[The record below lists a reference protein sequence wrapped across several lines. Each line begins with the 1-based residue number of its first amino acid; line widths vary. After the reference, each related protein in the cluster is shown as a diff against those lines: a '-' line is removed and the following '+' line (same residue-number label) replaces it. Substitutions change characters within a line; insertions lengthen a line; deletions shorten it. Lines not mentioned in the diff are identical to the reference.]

1 MEIQRLMRRA
11 AAAVAVSALIL
22 LAGPTSGAQAV
33 AAGEGSS
40 ASVVGPGSG
49 GIVITVTGVVT
60 EGVEM
65 GCRILVPL
73 SGSGGSGYLLLGGPP
88 LKMGGT
94 YRVTGEIK
102 NVATTCQQGTPLA
115 VLSAVPV

>member
-22 LAGPTSGAQAV
+22 LAGPTQGAMAV
-33 AAGEGSS
+33 PAGEGSS
-40 ASVVGPGSG
+40 AAVAQAGPGG
-49 GIVITVTGVVT
+49 MVITVTGVVT
-60 EGVEM
+60 EGDEM

-73 SGSGGSGYLLLGGPP
+73 TGSGGSGYLLLGGPP

-94 YRVTGEIK
+94 YRVTGEIR
-102 NVATTCQQGTPLA
+102 NVATICQQGTPLY
-115 VLSAVPV
+115 VFSAVPV

>member
-1 MEIQRLMRRA
+1 MRRA

-22 LAGPTSGAQAV
+22 LAGPTNAAQA
-33 AAGEGSS
+33 APTGEGSS
-40 ASVVGPGSG
+40 AAVIGPGAG
-49 GIVITVTGVVT
+49 VVITVTGVVT
-60 EGVEM
+60 EGVEF

-73 SGSGGSGYLLLGGPP
+73 TGNGGSGYLLLGGPP

-94 YRVTGEIK
+94 YRVTGEIR